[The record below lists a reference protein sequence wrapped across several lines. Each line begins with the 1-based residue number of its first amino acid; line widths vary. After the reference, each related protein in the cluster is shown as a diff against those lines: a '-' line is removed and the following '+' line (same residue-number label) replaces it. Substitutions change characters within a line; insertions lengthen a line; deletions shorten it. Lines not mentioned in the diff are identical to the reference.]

1 MKTNTKK
8 MISLAS
14 VLALCTSYAAVV
26 PAQAASKDDNASSV
40 TAEFAAVTKSDVT
53 FKTSDGS
60 ALTSAEVY
68 TSLENAMKGTNA
80 VMQATLSDIDV
91 DGKND
96 TISYPSSIG
105 TADSFT
111 WGNDYYL
118 RLATSTE
125 ADKYIYKKI
134 KYNKIQSMDF
144 ENMTTGN
151 HTLDTILD
159 ADGNRVF
166 EKSNSNVFGIWKNPP
181 WSPTLSLRNA
191 NQISY
196 YPLTQTKGVKNPIV
210 EYEAMIAQIQPQK
223 EGQITWNNLMGFV
236 IGYDDAD
243 IAKPV
248 TEAYKPG
255 HSAYRNDWADHTGE
269 YEKGSWTS
277 TNIGYVEAGLNDEGT
292 MIIGA
297 RKDGTDNDQ
306 TVFVKTAKK
315 DVTFDLDVSAND
327 SSSPNVFKN
336 FVFEMAQNDKN
347 VMVRATQKKDNGN
360 LSETLI
366 KDMAGLK
373 VKDGGYITI
382 CGSTTNAFYNGMAVD
397 NILIYNYEDLQSELD
412 EEYKIATSDDALSS
426 EIAAITSGNSK
437 EVDFTL
443 KIPAAVKSVSVV
455 DLAGT
460 VVTDTTV
467 SRENNSKNVK
477 AVFAEPEKLE
487 LDKAYKLKATFAD
500 NSESFSAQAFR
511 LDKIFTEDFEGYNAG
526 DKWSTAFTPNAE
538 AEKTGKDGTGEFYVS
553 SNQTATVESGSANKY
568 LALSAQYPLVIS
580 DESCKNLGNDFIVE
594 ADIEVDKFN
603 SSSTG
608 ELRYGMVGFG
618 IGTPKIRDFQH
629 PGYFDL
635 TQSKG
640 QWWCSPVGVVNMG
653 IRQNDAGNSDIEKG
667 SIEINYWKNTDT
679 VNALTSFANITK
691 FDKEANYGQ
700 ENTKFKDNWSAGQA
714 YNMIGQKNGG
724 TYSLQVRNG
733 SECFSA
739 ASSAAD
745 ILYNAPESAKIAIY
759 AHSSTTKVD
768 NIKVYRFKVLDSVLE
783 WKPVLNENTV
793 TVNVTSIG
801 QTTDKANVIVAWYTD
816 KDEMVDCAIKEVN
829 LNTISTI
836 EPVTVP
842 DGNKVI
848 VYIWNNMDDI
858 KPLLPCE
865 QLR

>member
-8 MISLAS
+8 MISLMSALAVCAS
-14 VLALCTSYAAVV
+14 YGAII
-26 PAQAASKDDNASSV
+26 PAQAASKDNNASSI

-68 TSLENAMKGTNA
+68 ASLENAMKGTNA
-80 VMQATLSDIDV
+80 VMQATLSDIDG
-91 DGKND
+91 DGNND

-105 TADSFT
+105 AADSFT

-144 ENMTTGN
+144 ENMTAGTY
-151 HTLDTILD
+151 TLDNVLD

-166 EKSNSNVFGIWKNPP
+166 EKSNSSSFGIYSDSP
-181 WSPTLSLRNA
+181 WSPTLSLRNSY
-191 NQISY
+191 NNSY
-196 YPLTQTKGVKNPIV
+196 YPLTETKGVKNPIV
-210 EYEAMIAQIQPQK
+210 EYEALIAQIQPQYEDTNK
-223 EGQITWNNLMGFV
+223 KWNNLMGFV
-236 IGYDDAD
+236 IGYNDGD
-243 IAKPV
+243 I
-248 TEAYKPG
+248 TGGMTNAYKPG

-277 TNIGYVEAGLNDEGT
+277 DNIGYVEAGLNDDGT

-297 RKDGTDNDQ
+297 RKDGTNNDQ

-315 DVTFDLDVSAND
+315 DVAFDLDVSANV
-327 SSSPNVFKN
+327 PGNPQIFKN

-347 VMVRATQKKDNGN
+347 VMVRATQKKDGGN

-366 KDMAGLK
+366 KDMTGLK

-382 CGSTTNAFYNGMAVD
+382 CGSTTNTFYNGIAVD
-397 NILIYNYEDLQSELD
+397 NILVYNYEDLQTELD
-412 EEYKIATSDDALSS
+412 EEYRIATSDDAQSS
-426 EIAAITSGNSK
+426 EIEAIISGNSK
-437 EVDFTL
+437 EVNFTL
-443 KIPAAVKSVSVV
+443 KVPAMVKSVSVV

-460 VVTDTTV
+460 VVTSATV
-467 SRENNSKNVK
+467 VRENNSRSVK
-477 AVFAEPEKLE
+477 AVFAEPEKIE
-487 LDKAYKLKATFAD
+487 LDKAYKLKATFVD
-500 NSESFSAQAFR
+500 NNESVSAQAFR

-526 DKWSTAFTPNAE
+526 DTWSAAFTPAGE
-538 AEKTGKDGTGEFYVS
+538 GGKDGTGKFYIIS
-553 SNQTATVESGSANKY
+553 SQSAAVASDTDNKY
-568 LALSAQYPLVIS
+568 LSLNAQYPLVIS

-594 ADIEVDKFN
+594 ADIRVDEFYSRSGDN
-603 SSSTG
+603 
-608 ELRYGMVGFG
+608 EPRYGMVGFG
-618 IGTPKIRDFQH
+618 IGTPKFRDFQH
-629 PGYFDL
+629 PGYVDL
-635 TQSKG
+635 TLSGG
-640 QWWCSPVGVVNMG
+640 QYWCSPVGVVNMG
-653 IRQNDAGNSDIEKG
+653 IRQNDAEDKDSEKG
-667 SIEINYWKNTDT
+667 SLEINYWKNTDT
-679 VNALTSFANITK
+679 VNALTTFENITE
-691 FDKEANYGQ
+691 FDKDANYGQ
-700 ENTKFKDNWSAGQA
+700 ENTKVKDNWAAEQA

-724 TYSLQVRNG
+724 TYSIQVRNG

-739 ASSAAD
+739 ATSAAD
-745 ILYNAPESAKIAIY
+745 ILYNVPESAKIAIY

-783 WKPVLNENTV
+783 WKPVLDGNKV
-793 TVNVTSIG
+793 SVNVTSFG
-801 QTTDKANVIVAWYTD
+801 QTADTAKVIVAWYTD
-816 KDEMVDCAIKEVN
+816 KDEMVDCAIKDVN

-848 VYIWNNMDDI
+848 VYIWNNMNDI